1 MKVKLKYSCIL
12 LLFSILFSAS
22 AYSETELEAVCAESM
37 AGVSV
42 LSNQEKNTFKIYKL
56 INKEY
61 KGVKLRKF
69 LKKIWL
75 VEIRKNKE
83 FTPNSFYVQ
92 REKYIN
98 QCTQYVRG
106 N

>member
-1 MKVKLKYSCIL
+1 MNNDDDIKNGPKGIIVFSFNFF
-12 LLFSILFSAS
+12 LF
-22 AYSETELEAVCAESM
+22 
-37 AGVSV
+37 
-42 LSNQEKNTFKIYKL
+42 NTLINKIYKL

>member
-42 LSNQEKNTFKIYKL
+42 LSNQEKNTFKIYKVL
-56 INKEY
+56 
-61 KGVKLRKF
+61 F
-69 LKKIWL
+69 
-75 VEIRKNKE
+75 
-83 FTPNSFYVQ
+83 
-92 REKYIN
+92 
-98 QCTQYVRG
+98 
-106 N
+106 